1 MRATPTP
8 PTASF
13 RRRLLGMLM
22 FAGASVAFT
31 LPQAAL
37 AAFPDKPI
45 RIVVPYSAGGGT
57 DIIARHLAQ
66 RLQPRLGQTV
76 IVENRPGADGVIGTD
91 IVAKSTPDGSSFV
104 LVVASHLINPL
115 VIAKMPFDTY
125 KDMVG
130 VTMVAESPL
139 VFVTHVD
146 VPARNAKE
154 LAELIRKTPAKYSY
168 GSSENMTRLVG
179 AMFVQGQKLDAVH
192 VPYKGGG
199 PLMTDVAGGVTTLGV
214 TSVLSAKQ
222 LMTAGKLKAVG
233 ITGPKR
239 SAVLPDVPTMVELGY
254 ANFSDVRTTYSLF
267 APAATPPEALER
279 MQKEVSAVIHTPEMV
294 EILGAQAASPVGNSV
309 ADFNEQVKRESAFWA
324 GLAKSINLRPE

>member
-1 MRATPTP
+1 MSR
-8 PTASF
+8 TAF
-13 RRRLLGMLM
+13 PVHTLTRRLALA
-22 FAGASVAFT
+22 AGLTVGLAAA

-37 AAFPDKPI
+37 AAFPDKQI
-45 RIVVPYSAGGGT
+45 RIIVPYSAGGGT

-91 IVAKSTPDGSSFV
+91 AAAKSTPDGSTFV

-115 VIAKMPFDTY
+115 VIAKLPYDTF

-146 VPARNAKE
+146 VPAKNAKE

-192 VPYKGGG
+192 IPYKGGG
-199 PLMTDVAGGVTTLGV
+199 PLMTDVAGGITTLGV

-222 LMTAGKLKAVG
+222 LMTAGKLKAIG
-233 ITGPKR
+233 ITGSQR

-254 ANFSDVRTTYSLF
+254 ANFADVRTTYSLF
-267 APAATPPEALER
+267 APAATPRDALER
-279 MQKEVSAVIHTPEMV
+279 MQKEVAAVINTPEMV

-309 ADFNEQVKRESAFWA
+309 SDFNEQVKRESQFWA
-324 GLAKSINLRPE
+324 GLAKAINLKPE

>member
-1 MRATPTP
+1 MHPAFPVRTLT
-8 PTASF
+8 
-13 RRRLLGMLM
+13 RRLALA
-22 FAGASVAFT
+22 AGLAAGLAAA
-31 LPQAAL
+31 LPQPAL
-37 AAFPDKPI
+37 AAFPDKQI
-45 RIVVPYSAGGGT
+45 RIIVPYSAGGGT

-91 IVAKSTPDGSSFV
+91 AAAKATPDGSTFV

-115 VIAKMPFDTY
+115 VIAKLPYDTF

-139 VFVTHVD
+139 VFVSHVD
-146 VPARNAKE
+146 VPAKNAKE

-192 VPYKGGG
+192 IPYKGGG

-222 LMTAGKLKAVG
+222 LMTAGKLKALG
-233 ITGPKR
+233 ITGSKR
-239 SAVLPDVPTMVELGY
+239 STVLPDVPTMVELGY
-254 ANFSDVRTTYSLF
+254 PNFADVRTTYSLF
-267 APAATPPEALER
+267 APAATPREALER
-279 MQKEVSAVIHTPEMV
+279 MQKEITAVIHTPEMV

-309 ADFNEQVKRESAFWA
+309 ADFNEQVKRESLFWA
-324 GLAKSINLRPE
+324 GLAKAINLKPE

>member
-1 MRATPTP
+1 MSRPAFPARPLT
-8 PTASF
+8 
-13 RRRLLGMLM
+13 RRLALA
-22 FAGASVAFT
+22 AGLATGLAAA

-37 AAFPDKPI
+37 AAFPDKQI
-45 RIVVPYSAGGGT
+45 RIIVPYSAGGGT

-91 IVAKSTPDGSSFV
+91 TAAKATPDGSTFV

-115 VIAKMPFDTY
+115 VIAKLPYDTF

-146 VPARNAKE
+146 VPAKNAKE

-192 VPYKGGG
+192 IPYKGGG

-222 LMTAGKLKAVG
+222 LMTAGKLKALG
-233 ITGPKR
+233 ITGSKR
-239 SAVLPDVPTMVELGY
+239 STVLPEVPTMVELGY
-254 ANFSDVRTTYSLF
+254 PNFADVRTTYSLF
-267 APAATPPEALER
+267 APAATPRDALER
-279 MQKEVSAVIHTPEMV
+279 MQKEIAAVIHTPEMV
-294 EILGAQAASPVGNSV
+294 EIFAAQAASPVGNSV
-309 ADFNEQVKRESAFWA
+309 TDFNEQVKRESQFWA
-324 GLAKSINLRPE
+324 GLAKAINLKPE

>member
-1 MRATPTP
+1 MT
-8 PTASF
+8 TAS
-13 RRRLLGMLM
+13 
-22 FAGASVAFT
+22 V
-31 LPQAAL
+31 LPLTAH

-76 IVENRPGADGVIGTD
+76 LVENRPGADGVIGTD
-91 IVAKSTPDGSSFV
+91 AVVKSAPDGSSFV

-115 VIAKMPFDTY
+115 VIAKMPYDTY
-125 KDMVG
+125 KDMIG

-146 VPARNAKE
+146 VPAKNARE

-179 AMFVQGQKLDAVH
+179 AMFVQGEKLDAVH

-199 PLMTDVAGGVTTLGV
+199 PLMTDVAGGVTTMGV

-222 LMTAGKLKAVG
+222 LMTAGKLKALG
-233 ITGPKR
+233 ITGTKR
-239 SAVLPDVPTMVELGY
+239 SPVLPDVPTMVELGY
-254 ANFSDVRTTYSLF
+254 PNFADVRTTYSLF
-267 APAATPPEALER
+267 APAATPREVLDR
-279 MQKEVSAVIHTPEMV
+279 MQKEVAAVIHTPEMV
-294 EILGAQAASPVGNSV
+294 ELLGAQAASPVGNSV
-309 ADFNEQVKRESAFWA
+309 ADFNEQVKRDAAFWA

>member
-1 MRATPTP
+1 MPLPFRPAATRRQWLATAVALGAALAWSLP
-8 PTASF
+8 PTA
-13 RRRLLGMLM
+13 R
-22 FAGASVAFT
+22 
-31 LPQAAL
+31 

-76 IVENRPGADGVIGTD
+76 LVENRPGADGVIGTD
-91 IVAKSTPDGSSFV
+91 AVVKSPPDGSSFV

-115 VIAKMPFDTY
+115 VIAKMPYDTY

-146 VPARNAKE
+146 VPAKNARE
-154 LAELIRKTPAKYSY
+154 LADLIRKTPAKYSY

-179 AMFVQGQKLDAVH
+179 AMFVQGEKLDAVH

-222 LMTAGKLKAVG
+222 LMTAGKLKALG
-233 ITGPKR
+233 ITGAKR
-239 SAVLPDVPTMVELGY
+239 SPVLPDVPTMVELGY
-254 ANFSDVRTTYSLF
+254 PNFADVRTTYSLF
-267 APAATPPEALER
+267 APAATPREVLER
-279 MQKEVSAVIHTPEMV
+279 MQKEVAAVIHTPEMV

-309 ADFNEQVKRESAFWA
+309 TDFNEQVKRDAAFWA
-324 GLAKSINLRPE
+324 SLAKSINLRPE

>member
-1 MRATPTP
+1 MHPAFPVRTLT
-8 PTASF
+8 
-13 RRRLLGMLM
+13 RRLALA
-22 FAGASVAFT
+22 AGIATGLAAA
-31 LPQAAL
+31 LPQPTL
-37 AAFPDKPI
+37 AAFPDKQI
-45 RIVVPYSAGGGT
+45 RIIVPYSAGGGT

-91 IVAKSTPDGSSFV
+91 AAAKATPDGSTFV

-115 VIAKMPFDTY
+115 VIAKLPYDTF

-139 VFVTHVD
+139 VFVSHVD
-146 VPARNAKE
+146 VPAKNAKE

-192 VPYKGGG
+192 IPYKGGG

-222 LMTAGKLKAVG
+222 LMTAGKLKALG
-233 ITGPKR
+233 ITGSKR
-239 SAVLPDVPTMVELGY
+239 STVLPDVPTMVELGY
-254 ANFSDVRTTYSLF
+254 PNFADVRTTYSLF
-267 APAATPPEALER
+267 APAATPREALDR
-279 MQKEVSAVIHTPEMV
+279 MQKEITAVIHTPEMV

-309 ADFNEQVKRESAFWA
+309 ADFNEQVKRESLFWA
-324 GLAKSINLRPE
+324 GLAKAINLKPE

>member
-1 MRATPTP
+1 MSLPFRPAATRRQWLATAAALGVTLAWSLP
-8 PTASF
+8 PT
-13 RRRLLGMLM
+13 
-22 FAGASVAFT
+22 VH
-31 LPQAAL
+31 

-76 IVENRPGADGVIGTD
+76 LVENRPGADGVIGTD
-91 IVAKSTPDGSSFV
+91 AVVKSPPDGSSFV

-115 VIAKMPFDTY
+115 VIAKMPYDTY
-125 KDMVG
+125 KDMIG

-146 VPARNAKE
+146 VPAKNARE

-222 LMTAGKLKAVG
+222 LMTAGKLKALG
-233 ITGPKR
+233 ITGAKR
-239 SAVLPDVPTMVELGY
+239 SPVLPDVPTMVELGY
-254 ANFSDVRTTYSLF
+254 PNFADVRTTYSLF
-267 APAATPPEALER
+267 APAATPREVLDR
-279 MQKEVSAVIHTPEMV
+279 MQKEVAAVIQTPEMI
-294 EILGAQAASPVGNSV
+294 EILAAQAASPVGNSV
-309 ADFNEQVKRESAFWA
+309 TDFNEQVKRDAAFWG
-324 GLAKSINLRPE
+324 GLAKSINLKPE

>member
-1 MRATPTP
+1 MRTRTDPLTLRRPDPA
-8 PTASF
+8 
-13 RRRLLGMLM
+13 RRRLLQR
-22 FAGASVAFT
+22 AAASGATAV
-31 LPQAAL
+31 LPAW
-37 AAFPDKPI
+37 AAFPDKPV

-57 DIIARHLAQ
+57 DIIARHVAQ

-76 IVENRPGADGVIGTD
+76 LVENRPGADGVIGTD
-91 IVAKSTPDGSSFV
+91 VVAKAPPDGSAFV

-115 VIAKMPFDTY
+115 VIAKMPYDTHR
-125 KDMVG
+125 DMVG

-154 LAELIRKTPAKYSY
+154 LAELIRRTPGKYSY

-222 LMTAGKLKAVG
+222 LMTAGKLKALG
-233 ITGPKR
+233 ITGAKR
-239 SAVLPDVPTMVELGY
+239 STVLPEVPTMVELGY
-254 ANFSDVRTTYSLF
+254 PQFAEVRTTYSLF
-267 APAATPPEALER
+267 APAATPRETLER
-279 MQKEVSAVIHTPEMV
+279 MQKEVAAVIHTPEMV
-294 EILGAQAASPVGNSV
+294 EILAAQAASPVGNTV
-309 ADFNEQVKRESAFWA
+309 ADFQEQVKRESQFWA

>member
-1 MRATPTP
+1 MSHPFRPTLSRRHWLGTAAALGMTAALALA
-8 PTASF
+8 PTA
-13 RRRLLGMLM
+13 R
-22 FAGASVAFT
+22 
-31 LPQAAL
+31 

-76 IVENRPGADGVIGTD
+76 LVENRPGADGVIGTD
-91 IVAKSTPDGSSFV
+91 AVVKSAPDGSSFV

-115 VIAKMPFDTY
+115 VIAKMPYDTY
-125 KDMVG
+125 KDMIG

-146 VPARNAKE
+146 VPAKNARE
-154 LAELIRKTPAKYSY
+154 LAELLRKTPAKYSY

-179 AMFVQGQKLDAVH
+179 AMFVQGERLDAVH

-199 PLMTDVAGGVTTLGV
+199 PLMTDVAGGVTTMGV

-222 LMTAGKLKAVG
+222 LMTAGKLKALG
-233 ITGPKR
+233 ITGTKR
-239 SAVLPDVPTMVELGY
+239 SPALPDVPTMVELGY
-254 ANFSDVRTTYSLF
+254 PNFADVRTTYSLF
-267 APAATPPEALER
+267 APAATPRDVLER
-279 MQKEVSAVIHTPEMV
+279 MQKEVTAVIHMPEMV
-294 EILGAQAASPVGNSV
+294 DILAAQAASPVGNSV
-309 ADFNEQVKRESAFWA
+309 TDFNEQVKRDAAFWA